1 MSEKSITVEGARE
14 HNLKNVSV
22 RIPHASLC
30 VVTGLSGSG
39 KSSLAFDTLY
49 AEGQRKYVESLS
61 SYARQFLSQ
70 LQKPDVDR
78 IDGLSPA
85 IAIEQRSASANPR
98 SIVATTT
105 EIHDYLRLLFSSAGH
120 QHCHLCGRPI
130 ASQSA
135 EQIVSLVLRRA
146 GAGGAVVLLAPLVEG
161 RKGLH
166 ADVFEQIRSLGF
178 VRARVDGELCE
189 LDSLPAL
196 DKKRKHVIEAV
207 VDRLV
212 VPAEALD
219 PANQPARSR
228 LTESVELALKI
239 GDGLLKVLFGRVGQK
254 PSAWEERLFSEKN
267 ACPDCGVS
275 FEPLK
280 ARHFSFNSPYGA
292 CPVCNGLGVMQVF
305 DPALVVPDPA
315 KSIEQGAIRA
325 WRGCGHREAIYRK
338 MLLRGVAAHAGF
350 SLDTPWK
357 DLRPSDRELV
367 LLGSGEEPVTFRFW
381 RGGRRQSYE
390 KPFEGVLPNLARR
403 MKETESEYMRSY
415 LMGFQR
421 DLPCTACRG
430 RRLRPESLAC
440 TVGGKNIMEMMALS
454 AEGLH
459 AFFASLALVGEE
471 EEITREIRREISKR
485 LKFLVDVGLG
495 YLTLDRASA
504 SLSGGEA
511 QRIRLATQ
519 VGSGLTGVLY
529 VLDEPSIGLHQRDNR
544 KLLAALKGLRDQ
556 GNTVVVVEHDE
567 ETIRAADWLI
577 DLGPGAG
584 TGGGH
589 LLFEGPPAELVARGG
604 TPTAEYLRG
613 DKEIAVPAARRTP
626 GKEWLSLEGV
636 TANNLKDVS
645 VRFPVGLFTCVT
657 GVSGSGKS
665 TLVDDVLRRAL
676 FRKFYGSKEQ
686 PGAHRRIAG
695 LEAVDKVIVIDQS
708 PIGRTPRSN
717 PATYTGAFDEIRA
730 LFARAPLSR
739 IRGYAPGRFSF
750 NVKGGRCESCGGD
763 GTKEIEMN
771 FLPDVHVTCEQCRGR
786 RYNRETLE
794 VKWKG
799 KSIADVLEMTIEE
812 ACEFFKDQ
820 PRIARKLSTLRDVGL
835 GYLAL
840 GQAATTLSGG
850 EAQRMKLSAELA
862 KKDTGKT
869 VYLLDEPTTGLHFAD
884 VARLLE
890 VLVRLR
896 DKGNTL
902 IVIEHNLDVIKTA
915 DWIVDLGPEG
925 GEGGGEVV
933 AEGTPEEVAA
943 VERSYTGQFLRPLL
957 AKAAKPAE
965 NPPTKAEKPVSA
977 PENAPE
983 TPPKRQKTA
992 KKSVQT
998 AKKTQKSSKTAK
1010 KSPKKASKAAKS
1022 AKKPSKA

>member
-1 MSEKSITVEGARE
+1 MSEKNIIVEGARE

-22 RIPHASLC
+22 RIPHASLT

-105 EIHDYLRLLFSSAGH
+105 EIHDYLRLLFASVGH
-120 QHCHLCGRPI
+120 QHCHSCGRPI

-135 EQIVSLVLRRA
+135 EQIVSLVVQRA

-161 RKGLH
+161 RKGQH

-178 VRARVDGELCE
+178 VRARVDGDIRE
-189 LDSLPAL
+189 LDDVPAL

-207 VDRLV
+207 VDRIV
-212 VPAEALD
+212 VSAEALD
-219 PANQPARSR
+219 PANQAARSR
-228 LTESVELALKI
+228 LTESVETALKLS
-239 GDGLLKVLFGRVGQK
+239 DGILKVLFGRVGLK
-254 PSAWEERLFSEKN
+254 PSAWEEQLFSEKN
-267 ACPDCGVS
+267 ACPHCGIS

-305 DPALVVPDPA
+305 DPELVVPDPA
-315 KSIEQGAIRA
+315 KSIERGAIRA
-325 WRGCGHREAIYRK
+325 WRGCGHREAVYRK
-338 MLLRGVAAHAGF
+338 MLLRSLAEFAGF

-357 DLRPSDRELV
+357 DLKASDRELI
-367 LLGSGEEPVTFRFW
+367 LLGSGDKPVTFRFW
-381 RGGRRQSYE
+381 RGGRRQTYE

-403 MKETESEYMRSY
+403 IRETESEYMRSY
-415 LMGFQR
+415 LASFQR
-421 DLPCTACRG
+421 DLPCTACNG

-454 AEGLH
+454 AENLA
-459 AFFASLALVGEE
+459 AFFDSLELEGEE
-471 EEITREIRREISKR
+471 AEITRDVRREISKR

-529 VLDEPSIGLHQRDNR
+529 VLDEPSIGLHQRDNTR
-544 KLLAALKGLRDQ
+544 LLAALKGLRDA

-567 ETIRAADWLI
+567 QTIREADWVV

-584 TGGGH
+584 TGGGR
-589 LLFEGPPAELVARGG
+589 LLFAGPPAELVAHGDS
-604 TPTAEYLRG
+604 PTAEYLRG
-613 DKEIAVPAARRTP
+613 DKEIPVPAARRAP
-626 GKEWLSLEGV
+626 GKEWISLEGV

-645 VRFPVGLFTCVT
+645 VRFPLGLFTCVT

-676 FRKFYGSKEQ
+676 FRKFYGSKEI
-686 PGAHRRIAG
+686 PGPHRKISG

-739 IRGYAPGRFSF
+739 IRGYTPGRFSF

-763 GTKEIEMN
+763 GTKQIEMN
-771 FLPDVHVTCEQCRGR
+771 FLPDVHVQCEQCRGR

-794 VKWKG
+794 VHWKG

-812 ACEFFKDQ
+812 ACEFFQDL
-820 PRIARKLSTLRDVGL
+820 PRIERKLSTLRDVGL

-862 KKDTGKT
+862 KRDTGRT

-884 VARLLE
+884 VAKLLE
-890 VLVRLR
+890 VLERLR

-902 IVIEHNLDVIKTA
+902 IVIEHNLDVVKTA

-925 GEGGGEVV
+925 GEGGGEIV
-933 AEGTPEEVAA
+933 AAGTPEEVAA
-943 VERSYTGQFLRPLL
+943 VERSYTGKFLRPLL
-957 AKAAKPAE
+957 EKAGKPIGNAPETAEKPPKEAKKAPKTPKKAAKAAK
-965 NPPTKAEKPVSA
+965 TVKKAP
-977 PENAPE
+977 
-983 TPPKRQKTA
+983 KTA
-992 KKSVQT
+992 KNI
-998 AKKTQKSSKTAK
+998 AKTPS
-1010 KSPKKASKAAKS
+1010 KASKKS
-1022 AKKPSKA
+1022 KKA

>member
-1 MSEKSITVEGARE
+1 M
-14 HNLKNVSV
+14 
-22 RIPHASLC
+22 
-30 VVTGLSGSG
+30 
-39 KSSLAFDTLY
+39 
-49 AEGQRKYVESLS
+49 
-61 SYARQFLSQ
+61 
-70 LQKPDVDR
+70 
-78 IDGLSPA
+78 
-85 IAIEQRSASANPR
+85 
-98 SIVATTT
+98 
-105 EIHDYLRLLFSSAGH
+105 
-120 QHCHLCGRPI
+120 
-130 ASQSA
+130 
-135 EQIVSLVLRRA
+135 
-146 GAGGAVVLLAPLVEG
+146 
-161 RKGLH
+161 
-166 ADVFEQIRSLGF
+166 
-178 VRARVDGELCE
+178 
-189 LDSLPAL
+189 
-196 DKKRKHVIEAV
+196 
-207 VDRLV
+207 
-212 VPAEALD
+212 
-219 PANQPARSR
+219 
-228 LTESVELALKI
+228 
-239 GDGLLKVLFGRVGQK
+239 
-254 PSAWEERLFSEKN
+254 
-267 ACPDCGVS
+267 
-275 FEPLK
+275 
-280 ARHFSFNSPYGA
+280 
-292 CPVCNGLGVMQVF
+292 
-305 DPALVVPDPA
+305 
-315 KSIEQGAIRA
+315 
-325 WRGCGHREAIYRK
+325 
-338 MLLRGVAAHAGF
+338 
-350 SLDTPWK
+350 
-357 DLRPSDRELV
+357 
-367 LLGSGEEPVTFRFW
+367 
-381 RGGRRQSYE
+381 
-390 KPFEGVLPNLARR
+390 
-403 MKETESEYMRSY
+403 
-415 LMGFQR
+415 
-421 DLPCTACRG
+421 
-430 RRLRPESLAC
+430 
-440 TVGGKNIMEMMALS
+440 
-454 AEGLH
+454 
-459 AFFASLALVGEE
+459 
-471 EEITREIRREISKR
+471 EITREVRREISKR

-495 YLTLDRASA
+495 YLTLDRPSG

-544 KLLAALKGLRDQ
+544 KLLTALKGLRDA

-567 ETIRAADWLI
+567 ETIREADWLI

-613 DKEIAVPAARRTP
+613 DKEIAVPAARRAP
-626 GKEWLSLEGV
+626 GKEWLTLEGV
-636 TANNLKDVS
+636 TANNLKDVT

-676 FRKFYGSKEQ
+676 FRKFHGSKEQ
-686 PGAHRRIAG
+686 PGPHRRIAG

-812 ACEFFKDQ
+812 ACEFFRDQ

-890 VLVRLR
+890 VLERLR

-902 IVIEHNLDVIKTA
+902 IVIEHNLDVVKTA

-933 AEGTPEEVAA
+933 AAGTPEEVAA

-957 AKAAKPAE
+957 AKAAKPAG
-965 NPPTKAEKPVSA
+965 KPAPV
-977 PENAPE
+977 PENVPGTSQNASEPAKNR
-983 TPPKRQKTA
+983 PKTVK
-992 KKSVQT
+992 
-998 AKKTQKSSKTAK
+998 
-1010 KSPKKASKAAKS
+1010 KAAKTV
-1022 AKKPSKA
+1022 KKTKKTSKTVQKTPKSRKRS